1 VFEYLPHALVRLR
14 RALKVLL
21 GTDLLTDILG
31 LSWVSR
37 RCRGGHIGAT
47 DLLGSHRLL
56 RGLVELFNSLLVEA
70 QILLAANK
78 DDGQTLAEV
87 QDF

>member
-1 VFEYLPHALVRLR
+1 ME
-14 RALKVLL
+14 
-21 GTDLLTDILG
+21 T
-31 LSWVSR
+31 
-37 RCRGGHIGAT
+37 T

-56 RGLVELFNSLLVEA
+56 RGLVEFFDGLLVEA
-70 QILLAANK
+70 QILLATNK